1 MHLLGFSTVFSEGAG
16 GGGGGMLSERLGMVV
31 GGSIVQTEFKFK
43 ETLIV
48 PQGAILLWSWRARKI
63 MNT

>member
-1 MHLLGFSTVFSEGAG
+1 MTVLIAKFVCILSAHLLLMLTVC
-16 GGGGGMLSERLGMVV
+16 LV
-31 GGSIVQTEFKFK
+31 IVIVATGVFQIKIK
-43 ETLIV
+43 IKKTLII